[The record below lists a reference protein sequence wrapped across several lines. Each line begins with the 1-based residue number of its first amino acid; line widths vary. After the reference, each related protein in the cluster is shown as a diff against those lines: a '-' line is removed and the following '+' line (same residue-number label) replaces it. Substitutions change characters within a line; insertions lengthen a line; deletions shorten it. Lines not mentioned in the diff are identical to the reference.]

1 MRKMFAWLRGASS
14 VLMVLFCLT
23 GCLTLAVPAPVHGAT
38 TASHLVGLYEN
49 GTDRFLI
56 RERAGQLELIF
67 DATDKAENMF
77 ARYAAYPLV
86 SNSGSYQLLSFGPLR
101 KDSVVVMLEP
111 EAKGRIAAVKIGG
124 KTYQRSFFD
133 AEEGRTF
140 QIKPLL
146 PAEELRQR
154 ALSATPPIEQ
164 GDFISPDLV
173 EVVSLDPSIKLDIR
187 YASANNFMGT
197 QLYEEPRAFLQR
209 PAAEAVVRVHT
220 RLQKYGFGLIIYDA
234 YRPWYVT
241 KMFWDAT
248 PDHQKIFVADPAKG
262 SRHNRGGAVDLGL
275 YSLETGEVVDMG
287 SDYDE
292 FSIRAFPT
300 YPGGTGEQRER
311 RELLRILMAGEG
323 FTVYPEEWWHFDYA
337 DWKKYPI
344 LNRRFSELSPQ

>member
-1 MRKMFAWLRGASS
+1 
-14 VLMVLFCLT
+14 
-23 GCLTLAVPAPVHGAT
+23 
-38 TASHLVGLYEN
+38 
-49 GTDRFLI
+49 
-56 RERAGQLELIF
+56 
-67 DATDKAENMF
+67 
-77 ARYAAYPLV
+77 
-86 SNSGSYQLLSFGPLR
+86 
-101 KDSVVVMLEP
+101 
-111 EAKGRIAAVKIGG
+111 
-124 KTYQRSFFD
+124 
-133 AEEGRTF
+133 
-140 QIKPLL
+140 
-146 PAEELRQR
+146 
-154 ALSATPPIEQ
+154 
-164 GDFISPDLV
+164 
-173 EVVSLDPSIKLDIR
+173 
-187 YASANNFMGT
+187 MGM

-209 PAAEAVVRVHT
+209 PAAEAVVRVHSM
-220 RLQKYGFGLIIYDA
+220 LQKYGFGLIIYDA

-311 RELLRILMAGEG
+311 RELLRILMAGES